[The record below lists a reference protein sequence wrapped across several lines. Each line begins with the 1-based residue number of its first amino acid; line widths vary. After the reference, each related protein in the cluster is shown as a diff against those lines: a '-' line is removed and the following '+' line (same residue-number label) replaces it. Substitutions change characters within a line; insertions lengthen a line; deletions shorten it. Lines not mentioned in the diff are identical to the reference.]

1 MTRIDNKKQRILHMT
16 PIERLAN
23 QVGFHSCYT
32 NSFGEQ
38 VYATDDSRFALLK
51 AMGFK
56 VDSDTSIEE
65 CINELNDR
73 PWLSLLPDTQ
83 ILHSENEQFT
93 ISVTIKSSQIQALLK
108 WQILTEN
115 GKTIKGNHQLSELS
129 RVAENNPYDIDYC
142 RCVLTLPYL
151 SEGYHTLQISLDA
164 GFSSFGKDELE
175 QSDSCHLIVAPKT
188 CYGPRDAADYKMWG
202 LAAQLYSL
210 KSNNSWG
217 LGDFSDLKK
226 LVKNAAKRGA
236 SCIGLNP
243 IHPLFPGN
251 PAHRSPYSPTSRN
264 FLNTIY
270 IDVTQV
276 VNFDQCQAA
285 IDKVNSKGFKQQ
297 IETVN
302 AAKMID
308 YQHSAW
314 LKYQVLELL
323 YQHFQKEHLAS
334 NSTLA
339 KQYQEFVDEF
349 SEGLKTLATFDALYE
364 HFRKIDFNAYGW
376 TAWPEEYQN
385 PKSNAVKIFQKEHA
399 DRVGFF
405 QFIQWVADSQLEL
418 VTKAAK
424 ENGMA
429 VGLYLDLAVGC
440 DGGGADVW
448 ANREIYVS
456 GGSVGAP
463 PDATNLLGQDWG
475 LTPINPLVLKQQGF
489 KPFINAL
496 RGNMR
501 HAGALR
507 IDHVLGYMRQ
517 YWVAPGKK
525 ANEGIYITFPFEE
538 MLRIIALESR
548 RAKCIVIG
556 EDLGTTPEGF
566 GRVMASAGLLSY
578 RVLFFERWE
587 NGLFQRPEHY
597 PEQSMVTVSTHDLPT
612 LAGWWTGNDLL
623 WRERLELYPTKEM
636 GQSDRNNRVTD
647 RQLLIDAMVDMQV
660 LVPEHA
666 PDTSPAKMNAE
677 LSVAVQR
684 FLARAPSRIQLIPL
698 EDALGINEQV
708 NIPGTID
715 EHPNWLQRLPF
726 NTDEIWQQDDMK
738 NLLNTMGK
746 ERGHVSE

>member
-1 MTRIDNKKQRILHMT
+1 MYMT

-38 VYATDDSRFALLK
+38 VYATDESRFALLG

-56 VDSDTSIEE
+56 VDTSESIEE
-65 CINELNDR
+65 CINELNNR

-83 ILHSENEQFT
+83 ILHSEDEQFT
-93 ISVTIKSSQIQALLK
+93 ISITIKSSQIQAVLS
-108 WQILTEN
+108 WEILTEGGETFN
-115 GKTIKGNHQLSELS
+115 GSHQLSELT
-129 RVAENNPYDIDYC
+129 RVAEKNPYDMDYC
-142 RCVLTLPYL
+142 RCVLTLPHL
-151 SEGYHTLQISLDA
+151 QEGYHTLQVSLEA
-164 GFSSFGKDELE
+164 GFVSFGKDELV
-175 QSDSCHLIVAPKT
+175 QNDSCHLIVAPKT
-188 CYGPRDAADYKMWG
+188 CYGPKDAADYKMWG

-210 KSNNSWG
+210 KSDNSWG
-217 LGDFSDLKK
+217 LGDFGDLKK
-226 LVKNAAKRGA
+226 LVKDSAKMGA
-236 SCIGLNP
+236 SCLGLNP
-243 IHPLFPGN
+243 LHPLFPGN

-270 IDVTQV
+270 IDVTQTPH
-276 VNFDQCQAA
+276 FEQCEAA
-285 IDKVNSKGFKQQ
+285 IKKVNSNEFKRQL
-297 IETVN
+297 EKLN
-302 AAKMID
+302 SAKMID
-308 YQHSAW
+308 YEHCAW

-323 YQHFQKEHLAS
+323 YQDFQEKHLNKRSKLAS
-334 NSTLA
+334 
-339 KQYQEFVDEF
+339 QYLKFVKEFGE
-349 SEGLKTLATFDALYE
+349 ELETLATFDTLYE

-376 TAWPEEYQN
+376 TAWPKEFQN
-385 PKSNAVKIFQKEHA
+385 PKSQAVKDFQREHA

-405 QFIQWVADSQLEL
+405 QFIQWVADSQLEQ

-424 ENGMA
+424 KDGMA

-475 LTPINPLVLKQQGF
+475 LTPINPLALKQSGF
-489 KPFINAL
+489 KAFINAL

-525 ANEGIYITFPFEE
+525 ANEGIYISFPFEE

-566 GRVMASAGLLSY
+566 GRIMASAGLLSY

-612 LAGWWTGNDLL
+612 LAGWWTGNDLH
-623 WRERLELYPTKEM
+623 WREKLDLYPTIEM
-636 GQSDRNNRVTD
+636 GQSDRKNRIAD
-647 RQLLIDAMVDMQV
+647 RQQLIDAMVDMKV
-660 LVPEHA
+660 LDKAKA
-666 PDTSPAKMNAE
+666 PPSAPAKMNSE
-677 LSVAVQR
+677 LSVAVQE
-684 FLARAPSRIQLIPL
+684 FLAKAPSRIQLIPL
-698 EDALGINEQV
+698 EDALGIKQQV

-726 NTDEIWQQDDMK
+726 DTDEIWHQVDMK
-738 NLLNTMGK
+738 NLVVSMHK
-746 ERGHVSE
+746 ERGYAVGSS